1 MSNQWK
7 ITRLRFLLSTPLSYG
22 ATESGYD
29 FDSELPRYIRIT
41 DIRADGSL
49 DPENAVSLPH
59 DIAEPYLL
67 KNRDILLARSG
78 ATVGKAFLYRANG
91 GEACFAGY
99 LIRARCDQR
108 RILPEY
114 LSYFFQ
120 SGSYWR
126 FIKKSALQAT
136 IQNVCA
142 ELYKEVPVTHPT
154 IKTQKI
160 IIHYLDQQTA
170 KIDRLMD
177 LRRRQIALLKEQRAA
192 LIQQAVTRGLNPNV
206 PMKDSGLPWL
216 GEIPAHW
223 KITVLKWQFQIASG
237 SSLPIEDLLN
247 ESDGLYKVPVIGGN
261 GVLGFTKNF
270 NISTKVLAIGRVGAL
285 CGNVHFV
292 SPPAWITDNALMVFN
307 IRNYLSEYL
316 CMLLT
321 AMNLNRLANQNA
333 QPLITGTLVKN
344 QRVPLPSLD
353 EQHGILAFVKEQ
365 NAKFDALHSAYSR
378 QLTLLAEYR
387 AALIHECVTGRRP
400 VPDDFNPGVY
410 END

>member
-22 ATESGYD
+22 ATESGCD

-67 KNRDILLARSG
+67 NNRDILLARSG
-78 ATVGKAFLYRANG
+78 ATVGKAFLFRANG

-136 IQNVCA
+136 IQNVSA

-160 IIHYLDQQTA
+160 IIHYLDQQTT
-170 KIDRLMD
+170 KIDWLMD
-177 LRRRQIALLKEQRAA
+177 LRRRQIALLKEQQAA

-223 KITVLKWQFQIASG
+223 VVGPLKRELKFVTSG
-237 SSLPIEDLLN
+237 SRGWAEHYSDSGKLFLRISNLTRDSINLDLSDFQLVDVPTGIEGERTRVQKGDLLI
-247 ESDGLYKVPVIGGN
+247 SITAD
-261 GVLGFTKNF
+261 LG
-270 NISTKVLAIGRVGAL
+270 SVAV
-285 CGNVHFV
+285 
-292 SPPAWITDNALMVFN
+292 
-307 IRNYLSEYL
+307 
-316 CMLLT
+316 
-321 AMNLNRLANQNA
+321 
-333 QPLITGTLVKN
+333 
-344 QRVPLPSLD
+344 
-353 EQHGILAFVKEQ
+353 
-365 NAKFDALHSAYSR
+365 
-378 QLTLLAEYR
+378 
-387 AALIHECVTGRRP
+387 
-400 VPDDFNPGVY
+400 VPDDIEEAYVSQHVALARPTHRRSLSRWLGYLLISRVGKNHTKCY
-410 END
+410 